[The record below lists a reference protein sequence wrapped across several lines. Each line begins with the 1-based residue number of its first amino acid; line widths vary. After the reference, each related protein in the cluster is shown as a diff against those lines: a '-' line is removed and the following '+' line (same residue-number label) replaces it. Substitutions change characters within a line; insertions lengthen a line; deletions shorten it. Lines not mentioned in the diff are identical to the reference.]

1 MKLQKL
7 YFCRYFLLA
16 FTITACGDD
25 DESSS
30 ASSTEVA
37 MGSESLLAPSAE
49 NDLAL
54 AKASWMGL
62 QTNRRKRNC
71 NYTRDFHS

>member
-7 YFCRYFLLA
+7 LLLPVIFLLA

-30 ASSTEVA
+30 ASSTESSDGIRVA
-37 MGSESLLAPSAE
+37 IVAPSAE
-49 NDLAL
+49 NDLAF
-54 AKASWMGL
+54 S
-62 QTNRRKRNC
+62 
-71 NYTRDFHS
+71 

>member
-7 YFCRYFLLA
+7 LLLPVIFLLA

-30 ASSTEVA
+30 ASSTESSDGIRVA
-37 MGSESLLAPSAE
+37 IVAPSAE
-49 NDLAL
+49 NDLASL

-62 QTNRRKRNC
+62 VN
-71 NYTRDFHS
+71 